1 MPIPYKEIAEGKI
14 EIEVD
19 GLPEGVGLKNPSSYG
34 LETLKKIIGSPT
46 ITFKIRHVTK
56 DCLILMTLQYN
67 IA

>member
-14 EIEVD
+14 EVEID

-34 LETLKKIIGSPT
+34 LETLKKIRASSA

-56 DCLILMTLQYN
+56 DY
-67 IA
+67 